1 MKRTSVAPAYVF
13 RKLLLQ
19 LDQIRSCAERG
30 PHPTPDLVKQY
41 GERAVIDS
49 TFAMLAGMAGSAI
62 ETIED
67 LAGYT
72 VDDAKAWMEPK
83 PEMVEQL
90 KQVIRSRQV

>member
-1 MKRTSVAPAYVF
+1 M
-13 RKLLLQ
+13 
-19 LDQIRSCAERG
+19 
-30 PHPTPDLVKQY
+30 HDLVRLEQIPP
-41 GERAVIDS
+41 GALTMAEIDS

-90 KQVIRSRQV
+90 KQVIRSRQA